1 MSEETKNTGTE
12 EKTTKTC
19 CPPGAMQDF
28 FQKMSSFC
36 SGMGDRPDCMA
47 MMKSMKEKC
56 CGQESEGTKTGCGK

>member
-28 FQKMSSFC
+28 FRKMSPFC
-36 SGMGDRPDCMA
+36 SGMGDTPDCMA

-56 CGQESEGTKTGCGK
+56 CGQESEGTKTGCRN